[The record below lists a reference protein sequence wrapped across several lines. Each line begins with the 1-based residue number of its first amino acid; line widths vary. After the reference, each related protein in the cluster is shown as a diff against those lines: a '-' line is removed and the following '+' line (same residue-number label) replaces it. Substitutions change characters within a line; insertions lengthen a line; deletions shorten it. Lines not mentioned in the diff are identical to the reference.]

1 MFGLGTPE
9 LVVILILVLVLF
21 GGKKI
26 PEIMRGVGEGL
37 REFRSASTSAQE
49 EIKRLADEE
58 PAPGEDAEPIDAE
71 FEDDAEVE
79 DETEADAEARTM
91 EQTTG

>member
-21 GGKKI
+21 GGRKI

-37 REFRSASTSAQE
+37 REFRNASSSAQE

-58 PAPGEDAEPIDAE
+58 PAPGDDAEPIDAE
-71 FEDDAEVE
+71 FEDDASE
-79 DETEADAEARTM
+79 DAEKQPA
-91 EQTTG
+91 EQAS

>member
-26 PEIMRGVGEGL
+26 PEIMRGIGEGL
-37 REFRSASTSAQE
+37 REFRSASSSAQE

-58 PAPGEDAEPIDAE
+58 PAPGEDSAPIDAE
-71 FEDDAEVE
+71 YE
-79 DETEADAEARTM
+79 DEQSAGSESETV
-91 EQTTG
+91 EQKT